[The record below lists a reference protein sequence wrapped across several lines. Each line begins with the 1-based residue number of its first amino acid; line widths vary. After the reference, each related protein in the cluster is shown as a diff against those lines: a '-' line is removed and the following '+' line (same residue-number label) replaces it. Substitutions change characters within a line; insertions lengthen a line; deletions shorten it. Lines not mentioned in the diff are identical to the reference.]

1 MHFLDNDRG
10 RKANDVLLSTSRE
23 IIVKSALVEG
33 LIEDDDLAFIPETL
47 PLLADLAGVSRDD
60 FYKNSPPTGFQFPML
75 QRFFC
80 YNFAK
85 GVESAYLWDKNPP
98 GEISFSY
105 DVNDA
110 MNGLVAAQVSD
121 KFQTYINLGIMR
133 MENVFCD
140 FQNDYIVNPKN
151 RFANSGRYLADAVAC
166 GLFWA
171 SQIGI
176 DYGLAHLGL
185 K

>member
-23 IIVKSALVEG
+23 IIVKSALAEG

-98 GEISFSY
+98 SRRNFF
-105 DVNDA
+105 
-110 MNGLVAAQVSD
+110 LV
-121 KFQTYINLGIMR
+121 
-133 MENVFCD
+133 
-140 FQNDYIVNPKN
+140 
-151 RFANSGRYLADAVAC
+151 
-166 GLFWA
+166 
-171 SQIGI
+171 
-176 DYGLAHLGL
+176 
-185 K
+185 

>member
-1 MHFLDNDRG
+1 MNFLDNTRG
-10 RKANDVLLSTSRE
+10 KGENEFLLFTSRAV
-23 IIVKSALVEG
+23 IVRSALNEG

-47 PLLADLAGVSRDD
+47 PLLADLAGASRDD
-60 FYKNSPPTGFQFPML
+60 FYKKSQSTGFQFPML
-75 QRFFC
+75 QKFFC

-85 GVESAYLWDKNPP
+85 GVESAYKWEKNPP
-98 GEISFSY
+98 GDISFSY
-105 DVNDA
+105 DVKDA
-110 MNGLVAAQVSD
+110 MNGLVGAQVSET
-121 KFQTYINLGIMR
+121 FQSYINLGIVK

-140 FQNDYIVNPKN
+140 FQNDYIVNPEN
-151 RFANSGRYLADAVAC
+151 GFANSGRYLADAVAC

-176 DYGLAHLGL
+176 DYGLAQLRL

>member
-1 MHFLDNDRG
+1 
-10 RKANDVLLSTSRE
+10 
-23 IIVKSALVEG
+23 
-33 LIEDDDLAFIPETL
+33 
-47 PLLADLAGVSRDD
+47 
-60 FYKNSPPTGFQFPML
+60 
-75 QRFFC
+75 
-80 YNFAK
+80 
-85 GVESAYLWDKNPP
+85 
-98 GEISFSY
+98 
-105 DVNDA
+105 

-151 RFANSGRYLADAVAC
+151 GFANNGRYLADAVAC

>member
-1 MHFLDNDRG
+1 MF
-10 RKANDVLLSTSRE
+10 
-23 IIVKSALVEG
+23 
-33 LIEDDDLAFIPETL
+33 
-47 PLLADLAGVSRDD
+47 ADLSGVSRYY

-85 GVESAYLWDKNPP
+85 GVESAYLWEKNPP

-105 DVNDA
+105 DVTDA
-110 MNGLVAAQVSD
+110 INGLVGTQVSK
-121 KFQTYINLGIMR
+121 KFQAYINLGIMCI
-133 MENVFCD
+133 ENVFCD
-140 FQNDYIVNPKN
+140 FQNDFIVNPEN
-151 RFANSGRYLADAVAC
+151 GFANSGRYLADAVAC

-176 DYGLAHLGL
+176 DYGMARLGFN
-185 K
+185 